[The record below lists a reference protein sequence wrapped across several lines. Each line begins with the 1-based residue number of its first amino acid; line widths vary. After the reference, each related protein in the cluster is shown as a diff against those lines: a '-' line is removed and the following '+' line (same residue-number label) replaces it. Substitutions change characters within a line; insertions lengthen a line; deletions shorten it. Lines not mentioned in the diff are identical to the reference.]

1 MKPTSIIHRLV
12 ILLITLISAISANAQ
27 EAYACY
33 TPENT
38 TLSFYYDI
46 NRSTQTG
53 VIYDL
58 NTGSTDTDWD
68 DDGIYED
75 VSKVVF
81 DASFANARPTTTYDW
96 FYNMKNLESIE
107 GISYLN
113 SSEVTDMGWMF
124 YNCKKLTSLDLSS
137 FNTAK
142 VSTMVNM
149 FYGCNSLRTIYVGD
163 GWSTAAVT
171 NSNNMFAV
179 CTNLVGGKGT
189 TYDSNHVDKAYAHI
203 DGGSSNPGYFTYKKP
218 SGIATDLH
226 QVSSDKSQ
234 VQSKEWY
241 TLDGRKLNGKPAKKG
256 VYIQNGQKA
265 VLNN

>member
-1 MKPTSIIHRLV
+1 M
-12 ILLITLISAISANAQ
+12 
-27 EAYACY
+27 
-33 TPENT
+33 
-38 TLSFYYDI
+38 
-46 NRSTQTG
+46 
-53 VIYDL
+53 
-58 NTGSTDTDWD
+58 
-68 DDGIYED
+68 
-75 VSKVVF
+75 
-81 DASFANARPTTTYDW
+81 
-96 FYNMKNLESIE
+96 
-107 GISYLN
+107 
-113 SSEVTDMGWMF
+113 
-124 YNCKKLTSLDLSS
+124 TSLDLSS

-241 TLDGRKLNGKPAKKG
+241 TLDGRKLNGKPAAKG
-256 VYIQNGQKA
+256 IYIQNGQKT